1 MNRRFLWLMSVIL
14 LGCVGSLGI
23 WPTRGYSQ
31 TRPTPTPAAVPT
43 SPAKPNDTRG
53 MIRATAGLD
62 QATITMQTS
71 VEGLSAAQR
80 EQIFGTPERGDRS
93 RPEQPRQLQRLFVEW
108 AESNVHVD
116 IQDPR
121 LMLRLGLKPAAI
133 FTFMTTPRVAFVRGP
148 IPLLGAFRPQWY
160 RIATNSSNPIRPLF
174 DQLRSQTDPRQ
185 ALERFAAQRDLRW
198 LRVNASANRMINGQS
213 CQAASSTNPTQV
225 LAALRL
231 LGLDQPDLI
240 TGSTPSAADF
250 TIWTCPDGY
259 LHLIEASLTIPVPD
273 RPRIPLTLTF
283 QLNLIAIGSPTTI
296 DLPGASINLDNVD
309 ITPTA
314 TGMATPNQTPVL
326 IPTAVSATV
335 ANGGNVRDDPTLQ
348 GAVLDQVNAQEMV
361 PLLGRTNDGQWYRIA
376 TPRGVTGWVNV
387 SLLRVSSAVAAQ
399 VPVVAP

>member
-1 MNRRFLWLMSVIL
+1 
-14 LGCVGSLGI
+14 
-23 WPTRGYSQ
+23 
-31 TRPTPTPAAVPT
+31 
-43 SPAKPNDTRG
+43 
-53 MIRATAGLD
+53 MIRATASLD
-62 QATITMQTS
+62 QATIAIQTA

-93 RPEQPRQLQRLFVEW
+93 RPEQRRQLQRLFVEW
-108 AESNVHVD
+108 ADTHVHVD

-133 FTFMTTPRVAFVRGP
+133 FTFITTPRVAFVRGP

-185 ALERFAAQRDLRW
+185 ALERFATQRDLRW
-198 LRVNASANRMINGQS
+198 LRANTSSNRMINGQS
-213 CQAASSTNPTQV
+213 CQAAGSTNPTQV

-240 TGSTPSAADF
+240 TGSTPTAADF

-273 RPRIPLTLTF
+273 RPRIPLKLTF
-283 QLNLIAIGSPTTI
+283 QLNLIAIGTPTTI
-296 DLPGASINLDNVD
+296 DLPGASINLDNVV

-314 TGMATPNQTPVL
+314 TTATGTAIPDQTPVL
-326 IPTAVSATV
+326 TPTAVSATV
-335 ANGGNVRDDPTLQ
+335 ANGGNVRAAPSLQ
-348 GAVLDQVNAQEMV
+348 GAVLDQVNAQETV
-361 PLLGRTNDGQWYRIA
+361 PLLGKTNDEQWYRIT
-376 TPRGVTGWVNV
+376 TPRGVAGWVNV